1 MAKEILG
8 EAFAAGAVVGG
19 HGFFAAVVD
28 VEAGMFPREE
38 VGEFFRADE
47 LGFAQCVKEAVA
59 EEFDGGGEVFNGHAV
74 ETAVGSE
81 ESVGGEDMEVR
92 VKDQIIAESVDGGDG
107 TEFALGELE
116 SGTEGVAEG
125 LIRPPRMAGSPFG
138 LRLRLR
144 PKRLRSLG
152 VLRWRYGRGG

>member
-1 MAKEILG
+1 ML
-8 EAFAAGAVVGG
+8 AFGREVEQRGGDEVGG
-19 HGFFAAVVD
+19 FEDLEVALGGVVALRAVD
-28 VEAGMFPREE
+28 DG
-38 VGEFFRADE
+38 
-47 LGFAQCVKEAVA
+47 LGRFVPSD
-59 EEFDGGGEVFNGHAV
+59 FL
-74 ETAVGSE
+74 S
-81 ESVGGEDMEVR
+81 
-92 VKDQIIAESVDGGDG
+92 ESVDGGDG

-152 VLRWRYGRGG
+152 VFRWRYGRGG